1 MILASQE
8 MIREWT
14 EKGAWGKKTL
24 IDFFKENVKKD
35 PDKECLVDP
44 LNKKDLVGLEPERLT
59 YRQLDKAV
67 DATAESLI
75 ARGIQ
80 KDDII
85 MVQLPQLLGA
95 CHAVPCHYK
104 GGGIDIAD
112 ADAVALIGGRLYCG
126 NDGGKGLYH
135 GRRFSRFQAQR
146 DGRKKSGLRILP
158 YSI

>member
-75 ARGIQ
+75 AKGIQ

-85 MVQLPQLLGA
+85 MVQFHESPRG
-95 CHAVPCHYK
+95 
-104 GGGIDIAD
+104 
-112 ADAVALIGGRLYCG
+112 
-126 NDGGKGLYH
+126 
-135 GRRFSRFQAQR
+135 
-146 DGRKKSGLRILP
+146 DGRYRGEGDQERRSVHYGNCRREFRVVNGKERGVL
-158 YSI
+158 